1 MIFIYIDGA
10 SPGNRFAT
18 FASSC
23 RLPRK
28 LLHLLLLSKN
38 PLTLGFHAFQLG
50 AQFTAFRGQ
59 LLNFL
64 SEGMAER
71 GAIFFLE
78 RLEELSF
85 MMNGM

>member
-1 MIFIYIDGA
+1 MIFIYMCVCAA
-10 SPGNRFAT
+10 SPGNHFAT

-23 RLPRK
+23 RLPQK

-64 SEGMAER
+64 SEGMACLH
-71 GAIFFLE
+71 FLE

-85 MMNGM
+85 IMNGM